1 MTTENKKILSYFG
14 LAVGLGLVGAMI
26 YFAVSKKGIS
36 VDKTNVVLGEEEE
49 EPEMTSDETTQ
60 TSTKDYSQVFANLP
74 KFNDKIEFQV
84 RPLGFG
90 MLK

>member
-49 EPEMTSDETTQ
+49 PEMTSDENTQ

>member
-1 MTTENKKILSYFG
+1 
-14 LAVGLGLVGAMI
+14 MI

-49 EPEMTSDETTQ
+49 EELTSDEATPI
-60 TSTKDYSQVFANLP
+60 STKDYSQVFANLP

>member
-49 EPEMTSDETTQ
+49 EELTSDEATPI
-60 TSTKDYSQVFANLP
+60 STKDYSQVFANLP

>member
-1 MTTENKKILSYFG
+1 M
-14 LAVGLGLVGAMI
+14 V
-26 YFAVSKKGIS
+26 YFALSKKGVN

-49 EPEMTSDETTQ
+49 TETISDETTPI
-60 TSTKDYSQVFANLP
+60 STKDYSQVFANLP
-74 KFNDKIEFQV
+74 KFNDKIEFQF

>member
-49 EPEMTSDETTQ
+49 PEMTSDETTQ

>member
-1 MTTENKKILSYFG
+1 MTIENKKILSYFG
-14 LAVGLGLVGAMI
+14 LAVGLGLVGAMV
-26 YFAVSKKGIS
+26 YFALSKKGVN

-49 EPEMTSDETTQ
+49 TETISDETTPI
-60 TSTKDYSQVFANLP
+60 STKDYSQVFANLP
-74 KFNDKIEFQV
+74 KFNDKIEFQF

>member
-49 EPEMTSDETTQ
+49 PEMTSDESTQ

>member
-26 YFAVSKKGIS
+26 YFAVYKKGIS

-49 EPEMTSDETTQ
+49 EPEMTSDATTD

-74 KFNDKIEFQV
+74 KFNDKIEFQFK
-84 RPLGFG
+84 PLGFG

>member
-1 MTTENKKILSYFG
+1 MTIENKKILSYFG

-26 YFAVSKKGIS
+26 YFAVSKKGVN

-49 EPEMTSDETTQ
+49 ETELTSDEATPI
-60 TSTKDYSQVFANLP
+60 STKDYSQVFANLP
-74 KFNDKIEFQV
+74 KFNDKIEFQF